1 MDAKEL
7 IPLLEKAGFY
17 DASDHTTYHQLDL
30 DVEDCNICVDPSN
43 EDDVGKPIE
52 NLGFCIYDADLV
64 VMTFHI
70 PREDFNQEALDT
82 IIAFAQQA
90 AKMNAI
96 GVSFQ

>member
-1 MDAKEL
+1 
-7 IPLLEKAGFY
+7 
-17 DASDHTTYHQLDL
+17 
-30 DVEDCNICVDPSN
+30 
-43 EDDVGKPIE
+43 
-52 NLGFCIYDADLV
+52 
-64 VMTFHI
+64 MTFHI